1 MGNRFNLIYSDTAIL
16 VYNIRY
22 DDIYEWIKQN
32 REHFD
37 LSESLKDHMTD
48 NSNEQV
54 LGQFKDETTFLPI
67 VDFIARNPN

>member
-1 MGNRFNLIYSDTAIL
+1 MTKFHYEVIHKLFENKSCLIYSDTAIL

-37 LSESLKDHMTD
+37 LSDSFNGHMRDNTNEHVLK
-48 NSNEQV
+48 
-54 LGQFKDETTFLPI
+54 I
-67 VDFIARNPN
+67 